1 MPDMKS
7 VIEHFETAFD
17 WPEAENSGRILPR
30 EGVDSDYDNASAVI
44 SEVEG
49 KLDAYLE
56 EQRAYFGDTRKDS
69 EVAFILISLVFSIFD
84 STNSS
89 FICISIVFLGV
100 GSS

>member
-1 MPDMKS
+1 MPDMKA

-30 EGVDSDYDNASAVI
+30 EGVDSDFDAASAVI

-56 EQRAYFGDTRKDS
+56 EQRAHFGNSTEVDS
-69 EVAFILISLVFSIFD
+69 ILIFLIISTSNSTSSLFIFLTEVAFSVFPE
-84 STNSS
+84 
-89 FICISIVFLGV
+89 L
-100 GSS
+100 

>member
-7 VIEHFETAFD
+7 VIDHFETAFD

-30 EGVDSDYDNASAVI
+30 EGVDSDFDAACAVI

-56 EQRAYFGDTRKDS
+56 EQREFFDNSS
-69 EVAFILISLVFSIFD
+69 EV
-84 STNSS
+84 NSY
-89 FICISIVFLGV
+89 
-100 GSS
+100 